1 MLSFKRIKLET
12 NMDPF
17 VFYRLDG
24 LPDGESASVMP
35 EDSARPRGE
44 WYVATKRNG
53 RKGVIRCKS
62 LDAAKEAAVAW
73 ASTRGKK
80 KTRGATR

>member
-1 MLSFKRIKLET
+1 MFSFKKVKLET
-12 NMDPF
+12 NMGPF

-24 LPDGESASVMP
+24 LPEGESAAVMP

-44 WYVATKRNG
+44 WYVATKRKG

-62 LDAAKEAAVAW
+62 LEAAKAAAMEW
-73 ASTRGKK
+73 AGRKK
-80 KTRGATR
+80 PARAAK